1 MSIEYYI
8 TAVYYSMIH
17 ISIQLFKIHK
27 KSSSKNSKRINKYL
41 FKNTKSK
48 LRMACKKLG
57 TKDDNVDTQFDNC
70 RILLF
75 PPVIKSNWD

>member
-1 MSIEYYI
+1 
-8 TAVYYSMIH
+8 
-17 ISIQLFKIHK
+17 
-27 KSSSKNSKRINKYL
+27 
-41 FKNTKSK
+41 
-48 LRMACKKLG
+48 MACKKLG